1 MRVIQDGRT
10 RTWRAEC
17 DKCHTIYEY
26 SEADYFEI
34 EEERPSGIIKVKQYF
49 FKKNESY
56 RQICRYKW
64 KCLKCPVCG
73 KLEKKMDAERLFE
86 PEEVRW
92 ERVE

>member
-1 MRVIQDGRT
+1 MKIIKDGRT

-34 EEERPSGIIKVKQYF
+34 EEEKPSGIIKVKQYF

-56 RQICRYKW
+56 R
-64 KCLKCPVCG
+64 
-73 KLEKKMDAERLFE
+73 
-86 PEEVRW
+86 
-92 ERVE
+92 